1 MTEQERES
9 MIEWLA
15 MTGYSRNYYEK
26 MSDKELEFYYREM
39 LGENNGENQQ

>member
-1 MTEQERES
+1 MSDQERAT

-15 MTGYSRNYYEK
+15 MTGYSKQYYEK

-39 LGENNGENQQ
+39 LEENNGENQQ